1 MNAREQAEA
10 RQREAEERMQRMLED
25 MERAKRELAEAHST
39 IHSLEA
45 QLKQLQLVGEI
56 PSFLHCHLI
65 RLHFAEK
72 GKIMKEMG

>member
-1 MNAREQAEA
+1 MNAREQAET

-45 QLKQLQLVGEI
+45 QLKQLQLVSKTFI
-56 PSFLHCHLI
+56 FALSFNPITFCI
-65 RLHFAEK
+65 KR
-72 GKIMKEMG
+72 